1 MLQSSSL
8 AEGFPESRGAR
19 RGGDPFSVAPAHAA
33 AGGGPPGS
41 LGRRPG
47 ALGQRLRPRRLG
59 GAERSAPAL
68 PQPPLGR
75 RGPAG
80 DPPARP
86 GPRSGAERGGSV
98 PAARCGGALSVA
110 PGAVSLCTHASRTA
124 LPSGWGAEGPF
135 LASLRSVPG
144 ALLSFSSPP
153 PTIALQRR
161 AAASPLR

>member
-68 PQPPLGR
+68 PQPPSGGGARLET
-75 RGPAG
+75 P
-80 DPPARP
+80 RP

-110 PGAVSLCTHASRTA
+110 PGAVSLCTPASRTA

-161 AAASPLR
+161 AAASPPR